1 MVSTQCVYV
10 SHSVVSDS
18 ATPWTVAHQAP
29 LLMEILKARIL
40 EWVAVPFSK
49 GSSQPRGQTPVFHI
63 AGRLFAV
70 WATREAPKHLIILA
84 YYYCYCFWYNMIFT
98 MTTIQLLMILKALVQ
113 LRLLN
118 IFCLQLHLLSSS
130 PLLSA
135 GRYYYPHSIDDKSET
150 QVVEVGSS
158 LGLSAA

>member
-1 MVSTQCVYV
+1 MNCS
-10 SHSVVSDS
+10 
-18 ATPWTVAHQAP
+18 PP
-29 LLMEILKARIL
+29 
-40 EWVAVPFSK
+40 
-49 GSSQPRGQTPVFHI
+49 GSSAHGDSQGKN
-63 AGRLFAV
+63 
-70 WATREAPKHLIILA
+70 TRVGCCSLLEGIFPTQGSNPSLPHCRQVVCHLSPQGSPKHLIILA

-135 GRYYYPHSIDDKSET
+135 GRYYYSHSIDEKSET

>member
-10 SHSVVSDS
+10 SQSVVSDS

-40 EWVAVPFSK
+40 EWVAVPFLK
-49 GSSQPRGQTPVFHI
+49 GSSQPRGQIPVSHI
-63 AGRLFAV
+63 AGRLFAI
-70 WATREAPKHLIILA
+70 WAPREAPKHLIILA

-135 GRYYYPHSIDDKSET
+135 GRYYYSHSIDEKSET